1 VNSGTFSAFLNYT
14 PHPRRRYT
22 LAIILLLTACF
33 GAPALLAQ
41 EDDTEA
47 APPPLTLVPKSEL
60 TELSQQ
66 SDLKTRTKLTLTMM
80 ETHLDTA
87 ETLSTGN
94 DPKGAF
100 AQLGAFRALMD
111 DTLYFLEK
119 RDLSSGKTLDAL
131 RKFEIGLRAFMPRL
145 ETVRRDLPLNCD
157 EYVHKLM
164 ARLRDVRAKAI
175 DPMFSDNVVKV
186 KNDR

>member
-1 VNSGTFSAFLNYT
+1 
-14 PHPRRRYT
+14 
-22 LAIILLLTACF
+22 
-33 GAPALLAQ
+33 
-41 EDDTEA
+41 
-47 APPPLTLVPKSEL
+47 
-60 TELSQQ
+60 
-66 SDLKTRTKLTLTMM
+66 MM

-100 AQLGAFRALMD
+100 AQLGAFRALME
-111 DTLYFLEK
+111 DTLDFLEK
-119 RDLSSGKTLDAL
+119 RDLSSTKTLDAL